1 MLSRKFGNR
10 MEQNHIPHENR
21 KKDDS
26 RDSKKS
32 GLSDSFFSRN
42 RLHYSNK
49 KNFISKLAL
58 VGDQKTYKEC
68 LDAQISILSNS
79 IIKELENEKN
89 FLKIRI
95 SEMNQKMVCIEE
107 KNSDMQ
113 EKIDYLMCRVDNL
126 DIESDEKIN
135 EVLSEINISLKN
147 QSDYSFRLYQESIT
161 HTNQFNSAIMDQ
173 TSRLF
178 NILYSQIHEY
188 IGVTDEKSLNVIREQ
203 IRSMLS
209 QKYEYFPG

>member
-1 MLSRKFGNR
+1 
-10 MEQNHIPHENR
+10 MEIGKVLHENR
-21 KKDDS
+21 EKDDS

-32 GLSDSFFSRN
+32 VLSDKFSLRN

-49 KNFISKLAL
+49 TNFDSRKSLI
-58 VGDQKTYKEC
+58 GDQKTYKES
-68 LDAQISILSNS
+68 LDAQIISLSNC
-79 IIKELENEKN
+79 IIKELENEQN
-89 FLKIRI
+89 SLQFHI
-95 SEMNQKMVCIEE
+95 SRMSQKMVSIEE

-113 EKIDYLMCRVDNL
+113 EKIDYLMRRVDNI

-147 QSDYSFRLYQESIT
+147 QSDYSFKLYQESIT
-161 HTNQFNSAIMDQ
+161 HTNQLNSAIMDQ
-173 TSRLF
+173 TSHLF

-188 IGVTDEKSLNVIREQ
+188 IGVTDEKSLNIIKEQ
-203 IRSMLS
+203 IRTMLS